1 MGFTLKD
8 RGHIAHGISLSD
20 TIKSLTSVLFHL
32 KVTQT
37 ATYTFL
43 SSKFYS
49 VGFNVALN
57 SNTIVKSLIS
67 A

>member
-20 TIKSLTSVLFHL
+20 TIKSLTSVLLRL

-37 ATYTFL
+37 ATYTFV

-49 VGFNVALN
+49 VGVR
-57 SNTIVKSLIS
+57 VKRLLKV
-67 A
+67 